1 MVEGSVLFVV
11 KEDVFMIMGW
21 FHFHTVVEL
30 RGIWKK
36 RRCLEDKMSEP
47 YECDRCG
54 GKFEDEQLIKT
65 YWGEVLCEEC
75 ITRDWLE
82 TEMRQMED

>member
-1 MVEGSVLFVV
+1 MLFVV

-82 TEMRQMED
+82 AEFKAMKD